1 MPRQKTTIP
10 EQPTREKGQRSLD
23 LPSYLY
29 MVVPQYRRPAWLRAN
44 LWRNFVRQQP
54 VAMIVKDTLI
64 SNFIDLDWSVEPR
77 DTRMR
82 DEHKSEI
89 EEYTKFIENDGNYD
103 YADRTEILLEDLLD
117 TPFGVAMETIREG
130 DSPDGKVLELIQIDA
145 DTLFPTLNKKWPV
158 GQVVEGSRTDPIYF
172 PAHAINRIKYAPR
185 PEIEREGW
193 GMPPPERIYLAM
205 ELLSRG
211 DKYYATLLLDTPPPG
226 ILDLMD
232 MERESA
238 VEWIQSFREF
248 MAGNEVL
255 KIPVLYEHTQKAE
268 WISFG
273 KNPNE
278 LAYDSVTLK
287 YAAMV
292 AAAYGMT
299 LSDIGF
305 SQRSNGGETL
315 SGTIRQERKARRTGI
330 ARVKKKVQAWY
341 NRLLPEYLEFKFV
354 DIDDEVLVSV
364 GRGRLAT
371 ITAINQAIESGMLTA
386 EEGRQ
391 QIMYDGLISIAI
403 PESLPPEAK
412 KMQML
417 PGGNGNGT
425 APERPSMIGRPVNP
439 SQGGFGEKNIFQ
451 KNLSTAIELPEIE
464 LRRMIRTALKP
475 SELQAESVL
484 ANSETREEVDM
495 WLDVYGDI
503 LFENYS
509 YIQREEVP
517 ESLSVSISNTMDML
531 EKSVNDSK
539 FHEFNPDEIVSW
551 SEELFKLYKTDRANY
566 LYETGEINTLPEIS
580 VPREII
586 TGITDISVN
595 LFEKARKEYRKIV
608 LNSVLVVLLRF
619 TAVDSQDKLHD
630 NKLMKEII
638 AEIDMESKSIISKYS
653 RLFVEEFAK
662 LVEEDTPNAKRQTKE
677 STRGK

>member
-1 MPRQKTTIP
+1 MPRQKTSIP

-54 VAMIVKDTLI
+54 IAMIVKDTLI
-64 SNFIDLDWSVEPR
+64 SNFIDLEWSVEPR
-77 DTRMR
+77 DSRMR
-82 DEHKSEI
+82 DEHRSEI
-89 EEYTKFIENDGNYD
+89 EERTKFFENDGNYD
-103 YADRTEILLEDLLD
+103 YADRTELLLEDLLD

-130 DSPDGKVLELIQIDA
+130 DAPDGKVLELIQIDA

-158 GQVVEGSRTDPIYF
+158 GQMVEGSKTDPIYF
-172 PAHAINRIKYAPR
+172 PAHAINRMMYAPR

-238 VEWIQSFREF
+238 IEWIQSFREF

-315 SGTIRQERKARRTGI
+315 SGTIRQERKARKTGI
-330 ARVKKKVQAWY
+330 ARIKRKVQAWY

-371 ITAINQAIESGMLTA
+371 ITAINQAIESGMLSP

-403 PESLPPEAK
+403 PETLPEEVK
-412 KMQML
+412 QQRLM
-417 PGGNGNGT
+417 GGNGNGS
-425 APERPSMIGRPVNP
+425 APERPNMIGRPVNP

-451 KNLSTAIELPEIE
+451 KNLSKAIELPEIE
-464 LRRMIRTALKP
+464 LRRMIRTALK
-475 SELQAESVL
+475 SAELQANSVL
-484 ANSETREEVDM
+484 SNSETREEVDM
-495 WLDVYGDI
+495 WLGVYGDI
-503 LFENYS
+503 LFENYA
-509 YIQREEVP
+509 YIQQEEVP
-517 ESLSVSISNTMDML
+517 EALSNSIQNIIDSMKKSVS
-531 EKSVNDSK
+531 DSK
-539 FHEFNPDEIVSW
+539 FLEFNPDEIVSW
-551 SEELFKLYKTDRANY
+551 SEELFKLYETDRSNF
-566 LYETGEINTLPEIS
+566 LYETGKINELPEIS

-586 TGITDISVN
+586 SGITDITVD
-595 LFEKARKEYRKIV
+595 LFEKARNEYRKIV
-608 LNSVLVVLLRF
+608 LNSILTVLLSF

-638 AEIDMESKSIISKYS
+638 AEIDDESKPIISKYS

-662 LVEEDTPNAKRQTKE
+662 LVEKDTPDAKRQTKE